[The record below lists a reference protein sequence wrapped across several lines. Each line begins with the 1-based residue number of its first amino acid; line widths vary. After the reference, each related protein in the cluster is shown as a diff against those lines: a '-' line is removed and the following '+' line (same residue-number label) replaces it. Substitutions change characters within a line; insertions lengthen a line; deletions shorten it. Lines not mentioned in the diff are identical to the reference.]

1 MLSPS
6 FEGGSKVSPD
16 YCGCDFSTEEH
27 AEASNSMRRKH
38 THDGERN
45 GEFVFDAVTH
55 TCQDKSVHEKQ
66 EWGQTSKEQN
76 N

>member
-66 EWGQTSKEQN
+66 E
-76 N
+76 